1 MRDTLKDKR
10 AAIRER
16 SPLSECSSEAEEE
29 QKIVSNFDQG
39 PQKILND
46 LKNERL
52 MRNRNQKNIY
62 KKLVIHLSQ
71 QNRIVDLAK
80 EQKSQLEV

>member
-1 MRDTLKDKR
+1 MRHTLRDKR

-29 QKIVSNFDQG
+29 QKIVCNFDLG

-52 MRNRNQKNIY
+52 MRNRSQKNIY

-80 EQKSQLEV
+80 EQKS